1 MLITNFQISSKDQV
15 VMKRITLRFFTV
27 ICFSI
32 ILLANPLHVSSAPE
46 TKEKKAVTIRVD
58 SIAVVPF
65 FKGKDIE
72 RIDDPMNKTLS
83 CPLVGLCFNEDSYR
97 PGAEKKVERYAYDVL
112 KKKFNE
118 RLVPFEEV
126 IQTYAGLVIDPQ
138 KDTPRIVAQK
148 VGKALRTEYVLV
160 GAVWRYTD
168 RIAENGSTKIPAS
181 VAFVMYLVHVETGER
196 LWKKAFEKTQKTLTE
211 NVLEAK
217 DFFQQGAR
225 WLTADELA
233 RFGAKKILKDFPAY

>member
-1 MLITNFQISSKDQV
+1 MNK
-15 VMKRITLRFFTV
+15 ITLQIFTYIFFP
-27 ICFSI
+27 I
-32 ILLANPLHVSSAPE
+32 ILLVIPQQVSCSPE
-46 TKEKKAVTIRVD
+46 AKEKKATPIRID

-72 RIDDPMNKTLS
+72 QINDPMNKTLS
-83 CPLVGLCFNEDSYR
+83 CPLVGLCFNEDIYR
-97 PGAEKKVERYAYDVL
+97 PGAEKKVARYANDAL
-112 KKKFNE
+112 SKKFHE

-126 IQTYAGLVIDPQ
+126 KQTYEGLSVDP
-138 KDTPRIVAQK
+138 KIDTPRIVAQK
-148 VGKALRTEYVLV
+148 LGKALRTDYVLV

-168 RIAENGSTKIPAS
+168 RIGENGSTKIPAS
-181 VAFVMYLVHVETGER
+181 VAFVMYLVHVETGDR
-196 LWKKAFEKTQKTLTE
+196 LWKKAFDKTQKTLTE

-233 RFGAKKILKDFPAY
+233 RFGVNKTLKDFPAN